1 MEVCR
6 EIDSGIETRQLNLP
20 TIVTVDL
27 RLNEPRYASL
37 PNIMKARSKPLETIE
52 ISSFDIDI
60 SPRVKVI
67 SVEESGTKDRA
78 SKQVQSAEE
87 LFSELSQL
95 GVL

>member
-1 MEVCR
+1 MMFPQVP
-6 EIDSGIETRQLNLP
+6 NLHALGAMAL
-20 TIVTVDL
+20 TVLARWAFSRD
-27 RLNEPRYASL
+27 RY
-37 PNIMKARSKPLETIE
+37 PLE

-78 SKQVQSAEE
+78 AKQVQSAEE

>member
-1 MEVCR
+1 M
-6 EIDSGIETRQLNLP
+6 
-20 TIVTVDL
+20 
-27 RLNEPRYASL
+27 
-37 PNIMKARSKPLETIE
+37 IE
-52 ISSFDIDI
+52 ISSFNIDI

>member
-1 MEVCR
+1 
-6 EIDSGIETRQLNLP
+6 
-20 TIVTVDL
+20 
-27 RLNEPRYASL
+27 
-37 PNIMKARSKPLETIE
+37 LETIE
-52 ISSFDIDI
+52 ISSFDFDI

-87 LFSELSQL
+87 LFSELIQL